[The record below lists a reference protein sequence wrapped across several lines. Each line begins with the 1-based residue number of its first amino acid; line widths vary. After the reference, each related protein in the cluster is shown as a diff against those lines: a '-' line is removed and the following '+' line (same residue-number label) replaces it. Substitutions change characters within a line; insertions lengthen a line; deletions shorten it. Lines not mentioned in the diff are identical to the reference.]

1 MSRTTQYGRSAYA
14 RALCALL
21 GGVWAAFALTTAS
34 AAPPVAGSV
43 LYAEVIAVS
52 PRQLHGMGAGA
63 RGRVM
68 VRLDTGTRH
77 RLIMRRPLPRV
88 GDWMPVEV
96 VDVSASGALTLRPHR

>member
-1 MSRTTQYGRSAYA
+1 MNSPRTHVRSVYA

-21 GGVWAAFALTTAS
+21 GGTWSFCVLATTS
-34 AAPPVAGSV
+34 AAPPAPGSV

-68 VRLDTGTRH
+68 VRLDTGSRH

-88 GDWMPVEV
+88 GDWLPVEV

>member
-1 MSRTTQYGRSAYA
+1 MSRTTQHGRSAYA
-14 RALCALL
+14 RALYALL
-21 GGVWAAFALTTAS
+21 GAVWAAFALPPAS
-34 AAPPVAGSV
+34 AAPPAAGSV

-52 PRQLHGMGAGA
+52 PRLLHGMGAGA